1 MKSNKLLLIIGLILV
16 LVVAIE
22 GFYIFDLRQQ
32 IKDEH
37 ATSMDSLSYSLF
49 NNNAIDRNDDPFLSL
64 FTDLDNMQ
72 TEMDQLF
79 GKFSHN
85 FHGSPYFDNVFG
97 DFSMSPALDFREEN
111 DKYIVEVE
119 LPGAENSSVDISVEN
134 NILNIKAETNQN
146 LKNDKSNYKRS
157 ERFTGKMQRSLTLPE
172 DADSDGLTSQLE
184 NGVLIITIPKQ
195 S

>member
-32 IKDEH
+32 IKDEQP
-37 ATSMDSLSYSLF
+37 TSMDSLSYSLF
-49 NNNAIDRNDDPFLSL
+49 HNNWIDRNDDPFLSL

-85 FHGSPYFDNVFG
+85 FQGSPYFDNVFG

-119 LPGAENSSVDISVEN
+119 LPGAENSSIDISVKN

-146 LKNDKSNYKRS
+146 LKKDQSNYKRS
-157 ERFTGKMQRSLTLPE
+157 ERFTGKLQRSLALPE
-172 DADSDGLTSQLE
+172 DANSDGLTSQLE